1 MLPRM
6 TSPDLELLVFDW
18 DGTLMDSIAAI
29 VGCMTEAA
37 HDLDLGAVEESLIR
51 RFVGL
56 GLAEA
61 LPALGLGDD
70 PVLAQRLVER
80 YRHHWFTT
88 YRERPVLFAGVPELI
103 EDLSEGGYRL
113 AIATGKGRKGLD
125 RDLETTGL
133 LGRFE
138 FTRTI
143 DEAPGKPHP
152 QMLLD
157 VVEGMGAG
165 AEATLM
171 IGDTPYDLRMA
182 RNAGTHAMGVAQS
195 THSREDL
202 LAERPLDCLDHVCDL
217 EPWLE
222 RRRENT

>member
-1 MLPRM
+1 MN
-6 TSPDLELLVFDW
+6 TQDLELLVFDW

-37 HDLDLGAVEESLIR
+37 HDLGLGPVEESKVR

-56 GLAEA
+56 GLSEA

-70 PVLAQRLVER
+70 PALAQRLVER
-80 YRHHWFTT
+80 YRHHWFAT
-88 YRERPVLFAGVPELI
+88 YRERPVLFDGVPELI
-103 EDLSEGGYRL
+103 DHLGQRGYRL

-125 RDLETTGL
+125 RDLETSGL
-133 LGRFE
+133 AGRFQ

-157 VVEGMGAG
+157 VLEGMA
-165 AEATLM
+165 ASPTTTLM
-171 IGDTPYDLRMA
+171 IGDTPYDLQMA
-182 RNAGTHAMGVAQS
+182 KHAGTHAMGVAQS
-195 THSREDL
+195 THPRDAL
-202 LAERPLDCLDHVCDL
+202 LAEEPLDCLDHICDL
-217 EPWLE
+217 LPWLDQRSE
-222 RRRENT
+222 TR